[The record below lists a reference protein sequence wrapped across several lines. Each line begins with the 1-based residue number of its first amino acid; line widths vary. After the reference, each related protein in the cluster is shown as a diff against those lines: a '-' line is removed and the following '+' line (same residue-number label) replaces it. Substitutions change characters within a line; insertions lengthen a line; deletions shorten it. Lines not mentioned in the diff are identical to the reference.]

1 MSSITRASGN
11 SPIWIS
17 CSSAFATF
25 LKIDNQYLLCASP
38 ERYLKKEGA
47 KIISQP
53 IKGTAKR
60 LVDLQEDQKTATAL
74 SKDIKE
80 RSENIMI
87 VDLVRN
93 DLARVAKLGTVEV
106 TELLKVYTFP
116 QVHHLISTIQCQ
128 LKEGI
133 SFTQIIKALFPM
145 GSMTG
150 APKIMVMQLIE
161 ALELY
166 QRGLFSGSIGYI
178 SPTGDFDFNVVI
190 RSFFINT
197 LDRSIAIASGGA
209 ITIDSDPQQEWE
221 ELKLKVKALESL
233 FYKA

>member
-1 MSSITRASGN
+1 
-11 SPIWIS
+11 
-17 CSSAFATF
+17 
-25 LKIDNQYLLCASP
+25 
-38 ERYLKKEGA
+38 
-47 KIISQP
+47 
-53 IKGTAKR
+53 
-60 LVDLQEDQKTATAL
+60 
-74 SKDIKE
+74 
-80 RSENIMI
+80 
-87 VDLVRN
+87 
-93 DLARVAKLGTVEV
+93 
-106 TELLKVYTFP
+106 
-116 QVHHLISTIQCQ
+116 VHHLISTIQCQ

-197 LDRSIAIASGGA
+197 LDQSIAIASGGA